1 MAGDH
6 TPFAKHLYTCILI
19 YLNLYMG
26 KQTISLSVEKKVYEQ
41 YSKACKEQGMIISK
55 QVENFMKEK
64 LEGSNEKKYS
74 K

>member
-1 MAGDH
+1 
-6 TPFAKHLYTCILI
+6 
-19 YLNLYMG
+19 MG